1 MNFCVKTDPDT
12 KQRYMATSTRG
23 GDLLLHP
30 FTNKGAAY
38 SLEERTELG
47 LHGLIPAAISTV
59 QEQLARSYENYQATP
74 TDLGKFIFL
83 SSLQDR
89 NETLFYRL
97 VHEHIEEMMPIVY
110 TPVVGEACQKY
121 SHIYRR
127 ARGLYISYNER
138 HRMTET
144 LANYGIPHP
153 SVMVVTDGERIL
165 GLGDQGAGGIGIC
178 IGKLVLYTLCAG
190 VSPYSTLPICLD
202 VGTDNEERLKDPL
215 YLGLRQKRVRGEQY
229 QDFVD
234 SFVTAVKE
242 VFPHVL
248 FQWEDFLK
256 ANALKQLKRF
266 RDEMCTFNDDIQ
278 GTAAVTLAGLYAAMR
293 ITGQRLRDQRIVN
306 AGAGASAQG
315 ISDLC
320 VSALVEDGCSEAEA
334 RRRIWTVDS
343 RGLVTQ
349 ARTNLE
355 DFKRTYARAVD
366 EIADFKCRD
375 RSAITL
381 EETVLNAKPTILIG
395 TSATPGLFTEAIVKT
410 MARNNERPI
419 LFALS
424 NPTSKCECTPADA
437 LAWSEGRAIVA
448 TGSPFDPVHQGGRTF
463 RIGQC
468 NNAFVFPGIGLGA
481 CVGKCRR
488 VSDSMFLDAAK
499 TLASLIAESD
509 LRSGAVYPE
518 LTRIREISHA
528 VACAVIRRGVA
539 EGLAEPAM
547 AEGVEERV
555 REAMWFPEYMP
566 IRHEP

>member
-1 MNFCVKTDPDT
+1 MDFNVKIDPVT
-12 KQRYMATSTRG
+12 NERYMATSIRG
-23 GDLLLHP
+23 GDLLIHP

-38 SLEERTELG
+38 TLDERTELG
-47 LHGLIPAAISTV
+47 LHGLIPAAISTMN
-59 QEQLARSYENYQATP
+59 EQLARAYENFQAAATN
-74 TDLGKFIFL
+74 LGKFVYL

-97 VHEHIEEMMPIVY
+97 VHEHIDEMMPIVY

-138 HRMTET
+138 HRMTDV
-144 LANYGIPHP
+144 LANYGIEHP
-153 SVMVVTDGERIL
+153 SVIVVTDGERIL
-165 GLGDQGAGGIGIC
+165 GLGDQGAGGLGIC

-215 YLGLRQKRVRGEQY
+215 YLGLRQKRVRGERY

-234 SFVTAVKE
+234 SFVAAVKE
-242 VFPHVL
+242 VYPHVL
-248 FQWEDFLK
+248 LQWEDFLK

-266 RDEMCTFNDDIQ
+266 RDELCTFNDDVQ
-278 GTAAVTLAGLYAAMR
+278 GTAAVTLAGLYASLR
-293 ITGQRLRDQRIVN
+293 ITGQRLRDQRIVL

-320 VSALVEDGCSEAEA
+320 VSALVEDGRSEVEA

-343 RGLVTQ
+343 HGLVTH
-349 ARTNLE
+349 ARPDLE
-355 DFKRTYARAVD
+355 EFKLTYARPME
-366 EIADFKCRD
+366 EIADFQCRD
-375 RSAITL
+375 RSSITL
-381 EETVLNAKPTILIG
+381 EETVQNAKPTILIG
-395 TSATPGLFTEAIVKT
+395 TSATPGLFHEAIVRI

-419 LFALS
+419 VFALS
-424 NPTSKCECTPADA
+424 NPTSKCECAPADA
-437 LAWSEGRAIVA
+437 IAWSEGRAIVA
-448 TGSPFDPVHQGGRTF
+448 TGSPFQPVQHGGRTI

-488 VSDSMFLDAAK
+488 VTDSMFLEGAK
-499 TLASLIAESD
+499 TLASLIAPSD
-509 LRSGAVYPE
+509 LESGAVYPE
-518 LTRIREISHA
+518 LPRIREISHA

-539 EGLAEPAM
+539 DGVAEPAM
-547 AEGVEERV
+547 GEDVEERV
-555 REAMWFPEYMP
+555 RQAMWFPEYMP
-566 IRHEP
+566 IRHEA